1 TDNADIPTIFEYVLG
16 ILWYK
21 ASERKGKILD
31 YMKLSLDADLLPKT
45 HAAGGEADIVYEY
58 ESTEYYP
65 EHTLLLEATLADGT
79 NQRRMEMEPVSRH
92 LGQHLIRTGNMNS
105 YCVFATNYLNIN
117 VIADFRGRKNMPYYD
132 PNDYEKFVDGM
143 KIIPLQ
149 TSELKSIISKNIKYK
164 DLYGVFDEAYKSELK
179 PHEWYEICIN
189 NEIIEVGECVE

>member
-1 TDNADIPTIFEYVLG
+1 MCPFHYITLFSVHQIWEDG
-16 ILWYK
+16 SILWYK
-21 ASERKGKILD
+21 ASERQGKILD

-58 ESTEYYP
+58 GNTEYYP

-92 LGQHLIRTGNMNS
+92 LGQHLIRIGNMNS
-105 YCVFATNYLNIN
+105 YCVFATNCLNIN

-149 TSELKSIISKNIKYK
+149 TSELKSIVSKNIKYR
-164 DLYGVFDEAYKSELK
+164 DLYSLFDKAYKSELK
-179 PHEWYEICIN
+179 PHEWYTNSIVYTI
-189 NEIIEVGECVE
+189 